1 MAAWPPK
8 EVRKYGHVV
17 CPDTCGAVYLS
28 LCEPYSIIE
37 WDAVILFGDRAKE
50 VNEEVVALMIA
61 CGAAAGLAAL
71 PLTKKLISERC
82 ETVPGHAVLSHRLAP
97 YFWCLFCAAWFVLI
111 YYAGGG
117 VLERAEYITVFLIC
131 LIIGAVDLV
140 IKKIPNSMILALI
153 TSKIIFLSL
162 RFDIE
167 EIRRSL
173 WGFLAAAV
181 IFAIPTFF
189 KISVGAGDMKL
200 AAVAGFY
207 LGVGGFL
214 QAMVIMAALMSIYG
228 ICILIRRVG
237 NLRTKTAMGPYLA
250 IGLILSLIFPLI

>member
-1 MAAWPPK
+1 MPAAP
-8 EVRKYGHVV
+8 R
-17 CPDTCGAVYLS
+17 
-28 LCEPYSIIE
+28 
-37 WDAVILFGDRAKE
+37 
-50 VNEEVVALMIA
+50 
-61 CGAAAGLAAL
+61 GLAAL
-71 PLTKKLISERC
+71 PLTKLISVDVRQC
-82 ETVPGHAVLSHRLAP
+82 PVMRVLSHGLAV
-97 YFWCLFCAAWFVLI
+97 FWCLFCAAWFVLI

-237 NLRTKTAMGPYLA
+237 NIRTKTAMRPYLDIA
-250 IGLILSLIFPLI
+250 SSCHFSVDMKK